1 MVRQRVRLTLHIIGS
16 LLKFFALAYIVPLVI
31 ALHYGENWQIFLY
44 SLLIT
49 LTIGLLLEF
58 GFKTTK
64 VIDRSDGF
72 TIVAFTWL
80 LIPLFGTI
88 PYIFVNLGFVDA
100 FFEAMSGFTTTGATI
115 LNATGTEEF
124 LTGTRA
130 FLAVPAG
137 EGGAPLVLKSV
148 LLWRSLTQWLGG
160 MGVVLL
166 FIAILPRL
174 GVGGSQLFDR
184 EFPGPLPE
192 RLRPRF
198 STTARLLWIIYVG
211 FTAAQI
217 ALLHFWAKLELFD
230 SVCIA
235 FATMPTGGFTPTSTS
250 IGAYDNPLAE
260 YIIIVFMFL
269 AGMSFITHY
278 HVLRGNWRA
287 IKGEEFKLYVII
299 LAVAIALL
307 IYSQGLSSYREGI
320 FQAISIMT
328 TTGFV
333 TDNFAVWHAGARIV
347 LLTLMFIGAC
357 GGSTGGAIKVVRFLT
372 LMKHTRVMMRR
383 AISPKAVIPVK
394 LNGKPLQEGIIRD
407 IISFIFLYILVAVA
421 ASIVLVFLD
430 LDLETSISAVAATL
444 GNVGPG
450 LGNVGPHANY
460 AGLSAA
466 AKAIL
471 TICMWLGRLELFT
484 AIMILFPRFWRA

>member
-1 MVRQRVRLTLHIIGS
+1 MVRQRVGLTLHIIGS
-16 LLKFFALAYIVPLVI
+16 LLKYFALAYIVPLVT
-31 ALHYGENWQIFLY
+31 ALHYGEDWWIFLY

-49 LTIGLLLEF
+49 LAIGLLLEF
-58 GFKTTK
+58 GFRTTR
-64 VIDRSDGF
+64 IIERSDGF

-80 LIPLFGTI
+80 LIPLFGII
-88 PYIFVNLGFVDA
+88 PYLFVGLGFIDA

-115 LNATGTEEF
+115 LKVVEE
-124 LTGTRA
+124 L
-130 FLAVPAG
+130 P
-137 EGGAPLVLKSV
+137 KSA

-198 STTARLLWIIYVG
+198 STTARLLWTIYVG
-211 FTAAQI
+211 FTGAEI
-217 ALLHFWAKLELFD
+217 ALLHFLARVPSFD
-230 SVCIA
+230 SICIS
-235 FATMPTGGFTPTSTS
+235 FATIPTGGFTPTTKS
-250 IGAYDNPLAE
+250 IESYVQHYPLAQ
-260 YIIIVFMFL
+260 YIIVVFMFL
-269 AGMSFITHY
+269 AGMSFILHY
-278 HVLRGNWRA
+278 QFLRGKWKV
-287 IKGEEFKLYVII
+287 IKNEEFRLYIII
-299 LAVAIALL
+299 LAVAILLL

-333 TDNFAVWHAGARIV
+333 TADFGNWHAGARIV
-347 LLTLMFIGAC
+347 LLALMFIGAC
-357 GGSTGGAIKVVRFLT
+357 GASTGGAIKVVRFLT
-372 LMKHTRVMMRR
+372 LIKHTRVMMRK
-383 AISPKAVIPVK
+383 AISPKVVIPMK
-394 LNGKPLQEGIIRD
+394 LNQKPLQEGTIRD
-407 IISFIFLYILVAVA
+407 IISFIFLYIIVAVA
-421 ASIVLVFLD
+421 ASIVLVFLN

-450 LGNVGPHANY
+450 LGAVGPTSNY
-460 AGLSAA
+460 ASLTDP
-466 AKAIL
+466 AKVIL

-484 AIMILFPRFWRA
+484 AIMIFSPRFWKG